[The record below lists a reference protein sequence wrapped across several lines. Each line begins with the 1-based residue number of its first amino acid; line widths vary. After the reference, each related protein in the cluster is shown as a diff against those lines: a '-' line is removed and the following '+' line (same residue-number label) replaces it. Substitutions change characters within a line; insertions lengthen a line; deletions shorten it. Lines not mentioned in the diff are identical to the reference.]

1 MTAYEALDPSE
12 TRNLIRAM
20 ITAHVAPNATRMEIR
35 RREGGEQGFSGA
47 TLRYYDVTYC
57 HQGEVG
63 SISLVIKDA
72 PLHERRTQMWLST
85 HGLPVPLSYTRDL
98 TTDAPASL
106 CMQFIGGK
114 PTPAKRAHL
123 APDALAAIHY
133 AAMRHGDDLP
143 WVPRA
148 DAAFFGE
155 IVANWRDPWY
165 AALSGP
171 EAFATWV
178 AQHQFAWGA
187 MKPQDS
193 RNDFAATFAA
203 ETPLLETAADRFLR
217 DMTTLW
223 DEGDALTL
231 IHADFH
237 GEHIR
242 VFDGRGY
249 VIDWGQ
255 ARYGPLYIDLPNY
268 FPLRDDALRYRDA
281 LAALGHDI
289 PRDAFLARYAA
300 TQAYPGFKY
309 FGFAFHRW
317 FYGDPPHQ
325 RGDVQYWINMVRIG
339 PDKRE
344 WTIRA

>member
-1 MTAYEALDPSE
+1 VTTYDPDDSSG
-12 TRNLIRAM
+12 TRTLIDAM
-20 ITAHVAPNATRMEIR
+20 ITALVAPDATRVEIR

-57 HQGEVG
+57 RQDEAGAM
-63 SISLVIKDA
+63 SLVIKDA
-72 PLHERRTQMWLST
+72 PLHERRTHMWLNT

-98 TTDAPASL
+98 TTDAPAPL
-106 CMQFIGGK
+106 CMQFIEGK
-114 PTPAKRAHL
+114 PTSAERGQI
-123 APDALAAIHY
+123 APHTLAAIHY
-133 AAMRHGDDLP
+133 AAMGHGNDLP

-148 DAAFFGE
+148 DAAFFEE
-155 IVANWRDPWY
+155 IVANWREPWH
-165 AALSGP
+165 AALHGP
-171 EAFATWV
+171 EAFATWG
-178 AQHQFAWGA
+178 AQHPFAWGA
-187 MKPQDS
+187 MQPKNS
-193 RNDFAATFAA
+193 RSDFAAAFAA
-203 ETPLLETAADRFLR
+203 ETPLLETAANRFLR

-223 DEGDALTL
+223 DESDALTL

-242 VFDGRGY
+242 VSDGRGY

-268 FPLRDDALRYRDA
+268 FPMRDDALRYRDA

-289 PRDAFLARYAA
+289 ARDVFLARYAA
-300 TQAYPGFKY
+300 ARAYPGFKY

-317 FYGDPPHQ
+317 FYGNPPYQ
-325 RGDVQYWINMVRIG
+325 RDDVQYWINMVRIG

-344 WTIRA
+344 WAM